1 MIVMQSPPDVVILC
15 GGLGT
20 RLRSVVSDRPKP
32 MADIKGTPFLEILIT
47 HLIQQGIQRI
57 VLCAGYMGEYI
68 QAYFSSQSFDAEIEV
83 VVEPFPLGTAGAIK
97 HALPV
102 IKGESFIA
110 INGDS
115 FCHYQLDQLIN
126 QHTQMKALATIYA
139 TYVDEASRFGTL
151 NLAEQKCVIEAFK
164 EKGSSAAG
172 WVNAGAY
179 MLNKELFNELP
190 SLKACS
196 LEQDVFPNIAGDQLV
211 AYLGEE
217 SFIDIGTPDDY
228 HRFKQ
233 H

>member
-1 MIVMQSPPDVVILC
+1 MQSPPDVMILC

-32 MADIKGTPFLEILIT
+32 MADVQGKPFLEILIT

-68 QAYFSSQSFDAEIEV
+68 QAYFSSQPFAAEIEV

-97 HALPV
+97 YALPL
-102 IKGESFIA
+102 IEGDSFIA

-115 FCHYQLDQLIN
+115 FCSYQLN
-126 QHTQMKALATIYA
+126 ALRETHRLSNAAATIYA
-139 TYVDEASRFGTL
+139 TYVSDATRFGTL
-151 NLAEQKCVIEAFK
+151 ELAGEESIVKAFK

-179 MLNKELFNELP
+179 MLNKELFDGVPCFEV
-190 SLKACS
+190 CS
-196 LEQDVFPNIAGDQLV
+196 LEQDVFPNIAAGQLM
-211 AYLGEE
+211 AYLGQEP
-217 SFIDIGTPDDY
+217 FIDIGTPDDY

>member
-1 MIVMQSPPDVVILC
+1 MKCMQSPLDVMILC

-32 MADIKGTPFLEILIT
+32 MADIQGTPFLEILIT
-47 HLIQQGIQRI
+47 HLIQQGVQRI

-115 FCHYQLDQLIN
+115 FCHYQLDKLIN
-126 QHTQMKALATIYA
+126 QHNQMKALATIYA
-139 TYVDEASRFGTL
+139 TYVSDATRFGTL
-151 NLAEQKCVIEAFK
+151 ELAGEEGVVKAFK
-164 EKGSSAAG
+164 EKGNSAAG

-179 MLNKELFNELP
+179 MMNKALFLELP
-190 SLKACS
+190 DLQTCS
-196 LEQDVFPNIAGDQLV
+196 LEQEIFPKIVAGRLV
-211 AYLGEE
+211 AYLGQEP
-217 SFIDIGTPDDY
+217 FIDIGSPDDY